1 MKKLLEKIKSMNR
14 GLLIGICV
22 GIVLVIALVVTLIV
36 MAATKPADN
45 GKDPADTT
53 AKIEETT
60 GKEDETTAE
69 EETTAADDTTA
80 EDTTALDTTALDT
93 TVADTTVAHTTTP
106 PVTQAQTTNPPET
119 NSHGGEMTGAGS
131 ASEPYLEIPV
141 VGNNSSS
148 ITTVSIPAGG
158 SKFYSIQR
166 IGGMV
171 VTLSNPSAYIVCN
184 GVRYNA
190 QNGVVTFIA
199 PAALA
204 SDYIFLE
211 IGNTS
216 GAAASFTLTFTNLTG
231 TMNNPLLLT
240 SMGAPVALTIPAK
253 DEDGYFYKYYAEKSG
268 TIRFYVTQK
277 SVDYIMMITNN
288 RNSTQRT
295 SEADLA
301 SDANGAY
308 IEIEVAQGDEL
319 IINIGA
325 MPDKR
330 NNRPALNATWVGKF
344 I

>member
-69 EETTAADDTTA
+69 EETTGADDTTA
-80 EDTTALDTTALDT
+80 EDTTSEDTTAEDT
-93 TVADTTVAHTTTP
+93 TVADTTAAQTTTP

-171 VTLSNPSAYIVCN
+171 VTLNNANAYIICN
-184 GVRYNA
+184 GTRYDA
-190 QNGVVTFIA
+190 QGGKISFIA

-204 SDYIFLE
+204 SDFITME
-211 IGNTS
+211 IGNKG
-216 GAAASFTLTFTNLTG
+216 GAACSFTLVFTNLVG
-231 TMNNPLLLT
+231 TQPNPHVLNTVDSNIIVSL
-240 SMGAPVALTIPAK
+240 SAG
-253 DEDGYFYKYYAEKSG
+253 DSDGYYYKYKAEKTG
-268 TIRFYVTQK
+268 TIRFTLTASTVSIIT
-277 SVDYIMMITNN
+277 VTNN
-288 RNSTQRT
+288 RNSAQQTY
-295 SEADLA
+295 E
-301 SDANGAY
+301 SDTKPEEGPQY
-308 IEIEVAQGDEL
+308 IDMAVNAGDE
-319 IINIGA
+319 IIIIVGA
-325 MPDKR
+325 IPNQRGKY
-330 NNRPALNATWVGKF
+330 PAATITWSGKY

>member
-60 GKEDETTAE
+60 KKEDETTAE

-171 VTLSNPSAYIVCN
+171 VTLNNANAYIICN
-184 GVRYNA
+184 GTRYDA
-190 QNGVVTFIA
+190 QGGKISFIA

-204 SDYIFLE
+204 SEFITME
-211 IGNTS
+211 IGNKG
-216 GAAASFTLTFTNLTG
+216 GAACSFTLVFTNLVG
-231 TMNNPLLLT
+231 SQANPSIISTMGSTN
-240 SMGAPVALTIPAK
+240 TISLAAG
-253 DEDGYFYKYYAEKSG
+253 DSDGYNYKYKAERAG
-268 TIRFYVTQK
+268 TIRFYISANVASILT
-277 SVDYIMMITNN
+277 VTNN

-295 SEADLA
+295 TDADAQTDA
-301 SDANGAY
+301 SGTY
-308 IEIEVAQGDEL
+308 VEMEVQAGDE
-319 IINIGA
+319 IIIIVGA
-325 MPDKR
+325 APDRR
-330 NNRPALNATWVGKF
+330 NKFPAVTINWYGKY